1 MSFEVIGYSSKYY
14 SGLFNILKDVY
25 ETNITQNQLESN
37 YISDKKNI
45 FLAVLN
51 EKVVGCAFLE
61 IKIDYV
67 RNYKYGFISY
77 VAVDAEYR
85 HRGIGKIL
93 IEALIKI
100 SKNSECSAIELTS
113 ANYRTNAHKFYE
125 TLGFTKK
132 KTTVFIKE
140 LYS

>member
-1 MSFEVIGYSSKYY
+1 MSLKVIGYSSQYY

-25 ETNITQNQLESN
+25 DTNITQNQLESN
-37 YISDKKNI
+37 YISDNQNI

-51 EKVVGCAFLE
+51 EKIVGCAFLE
-61 IKIDYV
+61 IKMDYV

-77 VAVDAEYR
+77 VAVNAEYR
-85 HRGIGKIL
+85 HKGIGKNL
-93 IEALIKI
+93 IETLIKI

-132 KTTVFIKE
+132 KTSVFIKE
-140 LYS
+140 LLS